1 MIHSGSYLPRET
13 TATRAHTRDRC
24 RTIRRMPAPHQK
36 ALDTLRAYA
45 LSLPEAKEE
54 FPWGDRVAKVKGK
67 IFVFLG
73 LHGEGGALS
82 MSVKLPESADAALEL
97 PWAEPT
103 GYGLGR
109 AGWVSV
115 RLTPKVKPPVEMF
128 RAWIEESYRAVAGKR
143 LAAKLDGAP
152 AAPAK
157 ARRASRKR

>member
-1 MIHSGSYLPRET
+1 
-13 TATRAHTRDRC
+13 
-24 RTIRRMPAPHQK
+24 MPAPHQ
-36 ALDTLRAYA
+36 AAHDALRAYA

-73 LHGEGGALS
+73 LHGEAGALS
-82 MSVKLPESADAALEL
+82 MSVKLPESAEAALEL

-143 LAAKLDGAP
+143 LAAQLDGA
-152 AAPAK
+152 APAPPK
-157 ARRASRKR
+157 RTKPARRRR

>member
-1 MIHSGSYLPRET
+1 
-13 TATRAHTRDRC
+13 
-24 RTIRRMPAPHQK
+24 MPAPHQK
-36 ALDTLRAYA
+36 ALDALRDYA

-73 LHGEGGALS
+73 LHGEGGALG
-82 MSVKLPESADAALEL
+82 MSVKLPESAEAALEF

-115 RLTPKVKPPVEMF
+115 RLTPKIKPPVEMF

-143 LAAKLDGAP
+143 LAAQLDGA
-152 AAPAK
+152 AAGPVK
-157 ARRASRKR
+157 PRRTIRRRR

>member
-1 MIHSGSYLPRET
+1 
-13 TATRAHTRDRC
+13 
-24 RTIRRMPAPHQK
+24 MPAPHRK
-36 ALDTLRAYA
+36 ALDALRAYA

-73 LHGEGGALS
+73 LHGEAGSLS
-82 MSVKLPESADAALEL
+82 MSVKLPESSEAALEF

-109 AGWVSV
+109 AAWVSV
-115 RLTPKVKPPVEMF
+115 RLTPKIKPPVEMF

-143 LAAKLDGAP
+143 LARELDGA
-152 AAPAK
+152 
-157 ARRASRKR
+157 RASPASTKRTSRRRR